1 MKTSSTLILCFF
13 IALFSSCNK
22 DLGNYDYIEADSL
35 LVTNLKDTIAI
46 KLGENL
52 KFAPNLASKTNQINQ
67 ENLSFEWVA
76 YDKSQVEANK
86 RRKILSTKKDIDV
99 LPVLTIGTYPV
110 YLSITDNE
118 TGSIWTY
125 PFTLNIKGAYQK
137 YGWFVLSDIADKGHL
152 SFIEDNPEKWNSY
165 PKTYHDF
172 QNVLFSELDGSPLA
186 INGKPKSLVNHTN
199 MNAVIRAAKN
209 YLYINTSEGTT
220 LINVSDGML
229 YNPTQYAFINE
240 TASGN
245 PTSADREF
253 VFTAGSAMAMK
264 NGDLY
269 SMHYVMQTYYNVPV
283 NNEAS
288 GKTYKLSPF
297 VALPMGNAGGNILLF
312 DIEAKRFMTYKHGSA
327 RAAALSSEG
336 QAIDVT
342 NTQMDLV
349 WMGHTL
355 AFDGQ
360 AIAVMKDK
368 AGKLFLLRMTY
379 TANAVFRVESLT
391 ELDAT
396 FTDINQAKHF
406 AVDNLY
412 GYFFYATDN
421 KLYQYDLDAKVLK
434 LAKDYAGRKITLLKA
449 PHQAALK
456 PGTPNFTKY
465 QERLE
470 PILFSIIVGSNTE
483 SAPTNSGKLEVLRVS
498 PLMGPLKESF
508 KPFEGMGKIVD
519 AVYIDNA

>member
-1 MKTSSTLILCFF
+1 
-13 IALFSSCNK
+13 
-22 DLGNYDYIEADSL
+22 
-35 LVTNLKDTIAI
+35 
-46 KLGENL
+46 
-52 KFAPNLASKTNQINQ
+52 
-67 ENLSFEWVA
+67 
-76 YDKSQVEANK
+76 
-86 RRKILSTKKDIDV
+86 
-99 LPVLTIGTYPV
+99 
-110 YLSITDNE
+110 
-118 TGSIWTY
+118 
-125 PFTLNIKGAYQK
+125 
-137 YGWFVLSDIADKGHL
+137 
-152 SFIEDNPEKWNSY
+152 
-165 PKTYHDF
+165 
-172 QNVLFSELDGSPLA
+172 
-186 INGKPKSLVNHTN
+186 
-199 MNAVIRAAKN
+199 
-209 YLYINTSEGTT
+209 
-220 LINVSDGML
+220 
-229 YNPTQYAFINE
+229 
-240 TASGN
+240 
-245 PTSADREF
+245 
-253 VFTAGSAMAMK
+253 MK

-269 SMHYVMQTYYNVPV
+269 SMQYVMQTYYNVPV

-312 DIEAKRFMTYKHGSA
+312 DSEAKRFLTYKHGSA

-349 WMGHTL
+349 WMDHTL

-391 ELDAT
+391 EMDAT

-406 AVDNLY
+406 TVDNLY

-456 PGTPNFTKY
+456 PGTPTFTKY

-470 PILFSIIVGSNTE
+470 PILFSILVGSNTE